1 MRYFF
6 IDTENVQQYDFIDE
20 IELNADDKII
30 MFISER
36 SKKIRIEDLMRFT
49 NCNADI
55 AYENVYTGASNALD
69 FQLIA
74 KLSLTIGLN
83 QNKDAEYFV
92 VSNDNDFI
100 LPTKYLINN
109 TSVSIQLLKTQ
120 TNQIEINLEEV
131 ALDIENEYDFDKKTT
146 EVINNSETL
155 SELHNNLRAL
165 HGNEKGRKLYLEIKK
180 IFNKYKDNLKNSEI

>member
-109 TSVSIQLLKTQ
+109 TSVNIQLLKTQ

-131 ALDIENEYDFDKKTT
+131 ALDIENEYDFDKK
-146 EVINNSETL
+146 
-155 SELHNNLRAL
+155 
-165 HGNEKGRKLYLEIKK
+165 
-180 IFNKYKDNLKNSEI
+180 